1 MSDDAPNYGEAI
13 MNAVSVEAKAVLAFM
28 ANVQKKRALSAKVET
43 FNPEVAAETQKIN
56 LQVARSLWRQR
67 KLLHEFLD
75 CGEGTADDRT
85 VAAEYLRHGH
95 PCASGFEGWR
105 PRGRELM
112 DGAAGRLH
120 FLGRPLTSVA
130 SA

>member
-1 MSDDAPNYGEAI
+1 MSDDAPNYGEGI
-13 MNAVSVEAKAVLAFM
+13 MNAVSVEAKAVLALM
-28 ANVQKKRALSAKVET
+28 ANVQKMRALSAKVEA
-43 FNPEVAAETQKIN
+43 FNPAETQKIN
-56 LQVARSLWRQR
+56 LQVARSLRRQR
-67 KLLHEFLD
+67 KLLQEFLD